1 MFGFHHNLKKLLKKL
16 AQSES
21 YIIQLLQSGDKKAI
35 AYIYDKWADPL
46 YGVIYNICKNEDV
59 AKDVLQDTFVKVWD
73 KADTYDPKKA
83 KLFTWIYQI
92 ARNKSIDAY
101 RKRKKTRTE
110 NIQKAEFIVSNTKSD
125 QRLYH
130 SELSKYILKLDP
142 KYQDVLQGLFFEGLT
157 QIEMSEKT
165 GIALGTI
172 KTRLRIALRELR
184 EIYNEPSIIITL
196 ISLLYG
202 G

>member
-1 MFGFHHNLKKLLKKL
+1 M

-21 YIIQLLQSGDKKAI
+21 YIIQLLKKGDKKAI

-46 YGVIYNICKNEDV
+46 YGVIFNICKDEGI
-59 AKDVLQDTFVKVWD
+59 AKDVLQDTFLKVWE
-73 KADTYDPKKA
+73 KAASYDPQKA

-92 ARNKSIDAY
+92 ARNKAIDAY
-101 RKRKKTRTE
+101 RKIKKNQTE
-110 NIQKAEFIVSNTKSD
+110 NIQKADIIVSNIKSD
-125 QRLYH
+125 QKLYH
-130 SELSKYILKLDP
+130 SELNKYILKLET
-142 KYQDVLQGLFFEGLT
+142 KYQEVLQSLFFEGLT
-157 QIEMSEKT
+157 HVEMSKKT

-184 EIYNEPSIIITL
+184 EIYNVPSFVILI

>member
-1 MFGFHHNLKKLLKKL
+1 M

-21 YIIQLLQSGDKKAI
+21 YITELLRSGDKKAM

-46 YGVIYNICKNEDV
+46 YGVIFNICKDEEV
-59 AKDVLQDTFVKVWD
+59 AKDVLQDTFVKIWEKSD
-73 KADTYDPKKA
+73 SYDPAKS

-92 ARNKSIDAY
+92 ARNKAIDAY
-101 RKRKKTRTE
+101 RKTKKRETE
-110 NIQKAEFIVSNTKSD
+110 KIQKADTAVSHMKSD
-125 QRLYH
+125 KSLYH
-130 SELSKYILKLDP
+130 SELNRYIGRLDI
-142 KYQDVLQGLFFEGLT
+142 KYQEVLQALFFEGMT
-157 QIEMSEKT
+157 QAEMSEKT

-184 EIYNEPSIIITL
+184 EVYNEPSIVIL
-196 ISLLYG
+196 ILSLLYG

>member
-1 MFGFHHNLKKLLKKL
+1 M

-21 YIIQLLQSGDKKAI
+21 YITQLLQSGDKKAI

-59 AKDVLQDTFVKVWD
+59 AKDVLQDTFVKVWEKSD
-73 KADTYDPKKA
+73 AYDARKS

-92 ARNKSIDAY
+92 ARNKAIDAY
-101 RKRKKTRTE
+101 RKNKKNQTE
-110 NIQKAEFIVSNTKSD
+110 NIQKANIIVSHSKSD

-130 SELSKYILKLDP
+130 SELNKYIAKLDE
-142 KYQDVLQGLFFEGLT
+142 KYQEVLKALYFDGMT
-157 QIEMSEKT
+157 QAEMSENT

-184 EIYNEPSIIITL
+184 EIYNKPTIVIL
-196 ISLLYG
+196 ILSLLYG

>member
-1 MFGFHHNLKKLLKKL
+1 M

-21 YIIQLLQSGDKKAI
+21 YITQLLQTGDKKAI

-46 YGVIYNICKNEDV
+46 YGVIFNICKNEDI
-59 AKDVLQDTFVKVWD
+59 AKDVLQDTFVKVWE
-73 KADTYDPKKA
+73 KSSSYDSKKS

-92 ARNKSIDAY
+92 ARNKAIDAY
-101 RKRKKTRTE
+101 RKSKKSETE
-110 NIQKAEFIVSNTKSD
+110 NIQKADIIVSPIGSD
-125 QRLYH
+125 RELYH
-130 SELSKYILKLDP
+130 SELNKYVSKLDT
-142 KYQDVLQGLFFEGLT
+142 KYQQVLQALFFEGMT
-157 QIEMSEKT
+157 QAEMSEKT

-184 EIYNEPSIIITL
+184 EIYNKPSIVAL
-196 ISLLYG
+196 LVSLLYG